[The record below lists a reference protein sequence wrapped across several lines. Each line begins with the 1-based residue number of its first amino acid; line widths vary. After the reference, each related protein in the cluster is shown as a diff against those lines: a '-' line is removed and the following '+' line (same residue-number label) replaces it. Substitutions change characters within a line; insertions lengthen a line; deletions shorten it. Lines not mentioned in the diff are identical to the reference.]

1 MPLDERRTF
10 PPPPHAMSAPN
21 LSGPTRLM
29 QMLLDDFVPEQAS
42 AFLVLLRAKVRAH
55 PMPALM
61 QALMIISAV
70 MFRVR
75 AKLRTCSMH

>member
-1 MPLDERRTF
+1 
-10 PPPPHAMSAPN
+10 
-21 LSGPTRLM
+21 M
-29 QMLLDDFVPEQAS
+29 QVLLDDFVPEQAS